1 MKQNKRSKKR
11 KYTKPKKHKTL
22 KHKTVKR
29 KQTTYEIYKQEIL
42 LYKKH

>member
-1 MKQNKRSKKR
+1 MKQTKRSKKR
-11 KYTKPKKHKTL
+11 KYTKPKKYKTM
-22 KHKTVKR
+22 KRKR